1 MVGNVNEWVA
11 DWADNATNCTQWP
24 VTFLPGSDLSC
35 VGGPGGAG
43 DLSLPGA
50 LLRGGNFT
58 DGTDAGVFA
67 VEAFLPSFHFSPFF
81 GFRCAR

>member
-1 MVGNVNEWVA
+1 MNEWVA
-11 DWADNATNCTQWP
+11 DWADNAANCTQWP
-24 VTFLPGSDLSC
+24 GAFLPGSDLSC

-50 LLRGGNFT
+50 FLRGGNFT

-67 VEAFLPSFHFSPFF
+67 VEAFPPSFHFSPLF